1 MNSGSKISAN
11 LGRRTRM
18 GGNAHGWLWE
28 ITSRSTLA
36 HVTIEKAWVAYFNT
50 ERPQQTFGMRP
61 IERFRLGAA
70 YSPRRMGGYTLM

>member
-11 LGRRTRM
+11 LGRRTRT

-36 HVTIEKAWVAYFNT
+36 HVTIDKHGWPTSTPNDRT
-50 ERPQQTFGMRP
+50 
-61 IERFRLGAA
+61 
-70 YSPRRMGGYTLM
+70 SP

>member
-11 LGRRTRM
+11 LGRRTRT

-50 ERPQQTFGMRP
+50 ERPHQTLGMRP
-61 IERFRLGAA
+61 IEGSGSALLTVLVGRSVTR
-70 YSPRRMGGYTLM
+70 